1 MDQETPKTKIVQF
14 RAHQIL
20 KITHKWL
27 KDNFRMSENDKV
39 GLLTFMKSNDIKD
52 FPELKVEFPATT
64 FCFIDDMAKR
74 IHEQHLN
81 KLFLSYDI
89 RYDIINLPAVVPFI
103 LNPEHVYTIG
113 YILQNY
119 TNPEF
124 LTENIFYFFKTQVDD
139 QYSEQLKET
148 AQKYYEIGDQIH
160 GRNSTL
166 PPDQFE
172 FKKIDRTTN
181 TYIKK

>member
-1 MDQETPKTKIVQF
+1 MDQETHNTKIVQF
-14 RAHQIL
+14 RAHEIL
-20 KITHKWL
+20 KITYKWL
-27 KDNFRMSENDKV
+27 KDNFNMSENDKI
-39 GLLTFMKSNDIKD
+39 GLLTFMKSNDIND
-52 FPELKVEFPATT
+52 FPELKVEFPALT

-74 IHEQHLN
+74 IHEQGLN

-89 RYDIINLPAVVPFI
+89 KYDIVNLPTVVPFV

-119 TNPEF
+119 PNPEF
-124 LTENIFYFFKTQVDD
+124 LTDNLFYFFKTQVDC
-139 QYSEQLKET
+139 QYEKQLIESSK
-148 AQKYYEIGDQIH
+148 KYFEIGDQIM

-172 FKKIDRTTN
+172 FKKIDRSTN
-181 TYIKK
+181 TYIK